1 MTPERWR
8 AVGEIFDGALSVAA
22 SERQVWLER
31 ASQGDSELRR
41 EVASLLA
48 SHDAAPRGFVQER
61 IKNVLASFNEAN
73 MDPQHTIVGHYRLV
87 RELGRG
93 GMGTVFLAERNDD
106 EYHAQVAIKLVR
118 PGMDTEFILTRFRRE
133 RQTLARLQHPNIARL
148 LDGGTTAKGVPY
160 IVMEYIDGPSL
171 TKYAKQRILS
181 VPDRLHLFRAI
192 CAAVDYAHR
201 NFVVHRDVKPGN
213 ILVGPD
219 GVPKLLDF
227 GVCKLLRDDSAHDSV
242 RTPLTPAYASPEQ
255 VHGGPVTPL
264 SDIYSLGVILY
275 ELLAGILP
283 YRRENPSSPATSHAF
298 GTAPIMLPSVAAAA
312 KDRTRARQLSG
323 DLDHIVMRALERDP
337 AHRYQWAAQMADD
350 LDRYFANEPI
360 HARSQSRS
368 YVASK
373 FIQRNKGK
381 VSALL
386 AVILAFV
393 IGLSISLRE
402 TRLADA
408 RVQQIQ
414 TQANVSSPSTSHDA
428 SLDVYRA
435 VIKQQE
441 GDKLAAAGKFA
452 DARDAYVKSAA
463 ATAACMKL
471 GQAACLVLYIQ
482 STGKL
487 ARSEVA
493 LGHRTEAVQYA
504 DRALHAGE
512 GLPPD
517 SVIPRAYAAIG
528 LTYAALQ
535 LSPLQAP
542 GDHQQAQLWLEK
554 SLTAW
559 HAADSDPVISADDQ
573 REMKEVEDT
582 LSRISR
588 ESKTQ

>member
-1 MTPERWR
+1 MTPERWK
-8 AVGEIFDGALSVAA
+8 AVGEIFDAALAVVTG
-22 SERQVWLER
+22 ERAVWLEQ
-31 ASQGDSELRR
+31 ASKGDSELQR

-61 IKNVLASFNEAN
+61 IRKVLASFNEAN
-73 MDPQHTIVGHYRLV
+73 MDPQHAIVGPYRLV

-106 EYHAQVAIKLVR
+106 EYRAQVAIKLVR

-171 TKYAKQRILS
+171 TKYAKRRALS
-181 VPDRLHLFRAI
+181 IPDRLRLFMAM

-227 GVCKLLRDDSAHDSV
+227 GVCKLLRDDSAHDSAG
-242 RTPLTPAYASPEQ
+242 TPLTPAYASPEQ

-275 ELLAGILP
+275 ELLAGTIP
-283 YRRENPSSPATSHAF
+283 YRRENASSPAISHTF
-298 GTAPIMLPSVAAAA
+298 GTAPVVLPSVAA
-312 KDRTRARQLSG
+312 KDMSHARQLSG

-337 AHRYQWAAQMADD
+337 AGRYQWAAQMSDD
-350 LDRYFANEPI
+350 LERYFAKEPI
-360 HARSQSRS
+360 QARPQSKS
-368 YVASK
+368 YVALK

-381 VSALL
+381 VSALI
-386 AVILAFV
+386 AVILAFGV
-393 IGLSISLRE
+393 GLSVSLRE

-408 RVQQIQ
+408 RVQQILA
-414 TQANVSSPSTSHDA
+414 QANLSSLRTSRDA
-428 SLDVYRA
+428 SLDIYRA
-435 VIKQQE
+435 VINEQE
-441 GDKLAAAGKFA
+441 GDELAAAGKFSDATDAYLQSA
-452 DARDAYVKSAA
+452 DA
-463 ATAACMKL
+463 TASCMKL
-471 GQAACLVLYIQ
+471 GQAACLIIYIQ

-487 ARSEVA
+487 ARNEIA
-493 LGHRTEAVQYA
+493 LRHRTEAVQYA
-504 DRALHAGE
+504 DRALHAGD
-512 GLPPD
+512 GLPV
-517 SVIPRAYAAIG
+517 SAAPRAYAAMG

-535 LSPLQAP
+535 SSPLEAP
-542 GDHQQAQLWLEK
+542 GDHHQAQLWLEK

-559 HAADSDPVISADDQ
+559 RAAHSDSGISADDQ
-573 REMKEVEDT
+573 REMKEVEDA
-582 LSRISR
+582 LSRISH
-588 ESKTQ
+588 EQKTE